1 MNIEQLES
9 YNLADAVKFNDHL
22 NPRLFGNDE
31 HLLPEVRRHLLSIAD
46 DFREFLGVNGYELR
60 DITISGSNAAY
71 TYTPHSD
78 IDLHL
83 VVDLPQMNNDV
94 YKELFNA
101 KKYEYNDKHDIK
113 ISGYDVELYV
123 QDVNQTHVSQGIYSV
138 LNNDWVEV
146 PRRQKHT
153 VNDVSTRSKYEDVQ
167 QRIKQAIASDDL
179 ELMSDLKHK
188 ISDMRKAGLAQ
199 NGEFGPENLAFKML
213 RTQGD
218 IGRLAAALVAGR
230 DRELSLVER
239 RPVPVK
245 YGFAEESEPVT
256 AAIKDIPKRLYWS
269 SLPEGLSLEDKMS
282 IFEAFYINADLLES
296 IDEDAS
302 ISPDGVNPTTKMI
315 LEKERIST
323 KTILADFVKFC
334 SEQLGLEKSP
344 AIQLRRD
351 PQWSARNKTFGRFNT
366 ETGALEVSIGNR
378 HVMDVLRTVA
388 HELVHQRQS
397 EVEDMPDTSGE
408 TGSKYEN
415 QANSLAGV
423 LMRDYAELHP
433 EHFDSVTEG
442 ASGYIPTRAQ
452 ARDPRFVMALT
463 KDVRPGEVA
472 RQANKMGLQV
482 DSKGAPALL
491 LKEHDIANSL
501 MLEFS
506 KFKGQ
511 ADKDVLTGTAALG
524 AESPPEFPAGTVKV
538 DVSDVYDWYKLGQN
552 ISNLDHV
559 DPDTLGT
566 GPPQTILAFGSEPEE
581 HKYLKQLK
589 KLGLKTHDID
599 PPWYHDVDED
609 ADEDNAVMLTRLG
622 RFHPGKDTLADIV
635 PERQNVKYAL
645 HPDKWEATF
654 YSLTMKDSD
663 KLKFF
668 GPKKIAITAGTLVGD
683 MAIAN
688 QFYRAKTPE
697 DRQRYAEEYKQSLR
711 PYPVDIS
718 QYRMPE
724 LLIPGDAEQL
734 DELSFLGSPCTQ
746 DCSGHRAGY
755 DWSKARGGVDAES
768 WSPSFNNGAGLAKA
782 GK

>member
-22 NPRLFGNDE
+22 NPRLFGKDE
-31 HLLPEVRRHLLSIAD
+31 HLLPEVRRHLLGIAD

-83 VVDLPQMNNDV
+83 VVDLPQMNNEV

-188 ISDMRKAGLAQ
+188 ISDMRKAGLAR

-218 IGRLAAALVAGR
+218 IGRLADALVAGR
-230 DRELSLVER
+230 DRELSLIER
-239 RPVPVK
+239 RPPVPVK
-245 YGFAEESEPVT
+245 YGFA
-256 AAIKDIPKRLYWS
+256 
-269 SLPEGLSLEDKMS
+269 
-282 IFEAFYINADLLES
+282 
-296 IDEDAS
+296 EDAS

-315 LEKERIST
+315 LEKEKLST
-323 KTILADFVKFC
+323 EDILLDFVKFC
-334 SEQLGLEKSP
+334 SEHLGLEKSP

-351 PQWSARNKTFGRFNT
+351 PEWSARNKTFGRFNT

-397 EVEDMPDTSGE
+397 ELEDMPDTSGE

-415 QANSLAGV
+415 QANALAGV

-472 RQANKMGLQV
+472 RQANKLGLQV

-491 LKEHDIANSL
+491 LTE
-501 MLEFS
+501 
-506 KFKGQ
+506 
-511 ADKDVLTGTAALG
+511 
-524 AESPPEFPAGTVKV
+524 
-538 DVSDVYDWYKLGQN
+538 
-552 ISNLDHV
+552 
-559 DPDTLGT
+559 
-566 GPPQTILAFGSEPEE
+566 
-581 HKYLKQLK
+581 
-589 KLGLKTHDID
+589 
-599 PPWYHDVDED
+599 
-609 ADEDNAVMLTRLG
+609 DEDNAVMLTRLG
-622 RFHPGKDTLADIV
+622 RFHPGKDTLSDIV

-654 YSLTMKDSD
+654 YSLTNKDSD

-668 GPKKIAITAGTLVGD
+668 GPKKIAIAAGTLVGD

-697 DRQRYAEEYKQSLR
+697 DQQRYAEEYKQSLR

-724 LLIPGDAEQL
+724 LLIPSDAEQL

-755 DWSKARGGVDAES
+755 DWSKARGGVDAGS
-768 WSPSFNNGAGLAKA
+768 WSQSFNNGAGLAKA